1 MYDLSVRRKVSP
13 LRAVHPSLRGQPVW
27 QPWETEINIG
37 EMLHKVK
44 NFWGEDLN
52 RQHFGKITLP
62 TREGDYARITL
73 GKNANKSTFVHE
85 LAHFY
90 LYILRDTSQSFYQ
103 HLICYNTAIKGGG
116 AMGIVKEYNDLFE
129 SVKPDVPIED
139 TTSAS
144 EIISIGWAFLYL
156 FLFPISAYIAWWFFS
171 SPLLLGGIL
180 DFMLPQLWLIMTFG
194 VICGI
199 VFALRVLYVRE
210 AQKEAYYT
218 GLQIED
224 RHLTRREAVKY
235 KTGNE

>member
-1 MYDLSVRRKVSP
+1 
-13 LRAVHPSLRGQPVW
+13 
-27 QPWETEINIG
+27 
-37 EMLHKVK
+37 
-44 NFWGEDLN
+44 
-52 RQHFGKITLP
+52 
-62 TREGDYARITL
+62 
-73 GKNANKSTFVHE
+73 
-85 LAHFY
+85 
-90 LYILRDTSQSFYQ
+90 
-103 HLICYNTAIKGGG
+103 
-116 AMGIVKEYNDLFE
+116 MGIVKEYNDLFE

-180 DFMLPQLWLIMTFG
+180 DFMLPPLWLIMTFG